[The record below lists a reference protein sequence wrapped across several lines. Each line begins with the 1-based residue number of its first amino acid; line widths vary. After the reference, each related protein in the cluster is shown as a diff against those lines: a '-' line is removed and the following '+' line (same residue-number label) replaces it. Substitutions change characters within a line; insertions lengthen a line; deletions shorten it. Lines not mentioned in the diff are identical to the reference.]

1 MPIHRL
7 LQLAQDLE
15 WLGCELEHYG
25 HLHAVE
31 GFPESGPNWHA
42 FLEKRDAVLKTAEKI
57 ERELKTA
64 ISFNPTALVG
74 VEFPLDAALDA
85 IGVQLSALE
94 EIRHDAEYAVH
105 ELPTKVRT
113 FTRMVQTYLNAVGA
127 TVR

>member
-1 MPIHRL
+1 MPVHKL

-25 HLHAVE
+25 HLHAQE
-31 GFPESGPNWHA
+31 GFPESGPNWQA
-42 FLEKRDAVLKTAEKI
+42 FLEKRDGVLKTADKI
-57 ERELKTA
+57 ERELKSA

-94 EIRHDAEYAVH
+94 EIRQDAEYAVQ

-113 FTRMVQTYLNAVGA
+113 LTRMVQTYLNAVGA
-127 TVR
+127 SGR

>member
-1 MPIHRL
+1 MPVHKL

-31 GFPESGPNWHA
+31 GFPESGPNWQA
-42 FLEKRDAVLKTAEKI
+42 FLEKRDGVVKTAEKI

>member
-1 MPIHRL
+1 MPVHKL

-25 HLHAVE
+25 HLHAQE
-31 GFPESGPNWHA
+31 GFPHSGPNWEA
-42 FLEKRDAVLKTAEKI
+42 FQEKRDGVLKTADKI

-94 EIRHDAEYAVH
+94 EIRETVEYAVH

-113 FTRMVQTYLNAVGA
+113 FTHMVQTYLTAVGA
-127 TVR
+127 SSR

>member
-1 MPIHRL
+1 MPVHKL

-31 GFPESGPNWHA
+31 GFPESGPNWEA
-42 FLEKRDAVLKTAEKI
+42 FLEKRDGVLKTAEKI

-94 EIRHDAEYAVH
+94 EIRHDAEYSVH

-113 FTRMVQTYLNAVGA
+113 FTRMIQTYLNAVGA
-127 TVR
+127 SVR

>member
-31 GFPESGPNWHA
+31 GFPESGPNWQA
-42 FLEKRDAVLKTAEKI
+42 FLEKRDGVLKTAEKI

>member
-1 MPIHRL
+1 MPVHKL

-31 GFPESGPNWHA
+31 GFPESGPNWQA
-42 FLEKRDAVLKTAEKI
+42 FLEKRDGVLKTAEKI

-74 VEFPLDAALDA
+74 VEFPLDAALEA
-85 IGVQLSALE
+85 ISVQLSALE
-94 EIRHDAEYAVH
+94 EIRQAAEFAVH

-113 FTRMVQTYLNAVGA
+113 FTRMVQTYLKAVGA
-127 TVR
+127 SVR

>member
-1 MPIHRL
+1 MPVHKL

-25 HLHAVE
+25 HLHAQE
-31 GFPESGPNWHA
+31 GFPESGPNWQA
-42 FLEKRDAVLKTAEKI
+42 FLEKRDGVLKTADKI
-57 ERELKTA
+57 ERELKSA

-94 EIRHDAEYAVH
+94 EIRQDAEYAVQ

-113 FTRMVQTYLNAVGA
+113 FTRMVQTYLTAVGA
-127 TVR
+127 SSR

>member
-1 MPIHRL
+1 MPVHKL

-31 GFPESGPNWHA
+31 GFPESGPNWQA
-42 FLEKRDAVLKTAEKI
+42 FLEKRDGVLKTAEKI

>member
-1 MPIHRL
+1 MPVHKL

-25 HLHAVE
+25 HLHAQE

-42 FLEKRDAVLKTAEKI
+42 FLEKRDGVLKTADKI

-94 EIRHDAEYAVH
+94 EIRQDAEYAVY

-113 FTRMVQTYLNAVGA
+113 FTRMVQTYLTAVGA
-127 TVR
+127 SGR

>member
-1 MPIHRL
+1 MPVHKL

-25 HLHAVE
+25 HLHAQE

-94 EIRHDAEYAVH
+94 EIRHDAECAVH

-113 FTRMVQTYLNAVGA
+113 FTRMVQTYLTAVGA

>member
-31 GFPESGPNWHA
+31 GFPESGPNWQA
-42 FLEKRDAVLKTAEKI
+42 SLEKRDGVLKTAEKI

>member
-1 MPIHRL
+1 MPVHKL
-7 LQLAQDLE
+7 LQLTQDLE

-31 GFPESGPNWHA
+31 GFPESGPNWQT
-42 FLEKRDAVLKTAEKI
+42 FLEKRDGVLKTADKI

-94 EIRHDAEYAVH
+94 EIRHAAEFAVH
-105 ELPTKVRT
+105 ELPTQVRT

>member
-1 MPIHRL
+1 MPVHKL
-7 LQLAQDLE
+7 LQLTQDLE

-25 HLHAVE
+25 HLHAQE
-31 GFPESGPNWHA
+31 GFPESGPNWQT
-42 FLEKRDAVLKTAEKI
+42 FLEKRDGVLKTTDKI

-94 EIRHDAEYAVH
+94 EIRQDAEYAVY

-127 TVR
+127 SGR

>member
-1 MPIHRL
+1 MPVHKL

-25 HLHAVE
+25 HLHAQE
-31 GFPESGPNWHA
+31 GFPESGPNWQA
-42 FLEKRDAVLKTAEKI
+42 FLEKRDGVLKTAEKI

-127 TVR
+127 SVR

>member
-1 MPIHRL
+1 MPVHKH

-31 GFPESGPNWHA
+31 GFPESGPNWEA
-42 FLEKRDAVLKTAEKI
+42 FLEKRDGVLKTAEKI

-94 EIRHDAEYAVH
+94 EIRHDAEYSVH

>member
-1 MPIHRL
+1 MPVHKL

-25 HLHAVE
+25 HLHAQE
-31 GFPESGPNWHA
+31 GFPESGPNWQA
-42 FLEKRDAVLKTAEKI
+42 FLEKRDGVLKTAEKI

-94 EIRHDAEYAVH
+94 EIRQDAEYAVH

>member
-1 MPIHRL
+1 MPVHKL

-25 HLHAVE
+25 HLHAQE
-31 GFPESGPNWHA
+31 GFPESGPNWQA
-42 FLEKRDAVLKTAEKI
+42 FLEKRDGVLKTADKI
-57 ERELKTA
+57 ERELKSA
-64 ISFNPTALVG
+64 ISFNPTVLVG

-94 EIRHDAEYAVH
+94 EIRQDAEYAVQ

-113 FTRMVQTYLNAVGA
+113 LTRMVQTYLNAVGA
-127 TVR
+127 SGR